1 MSATVLSSDA
11 AKAANIN
18 LTEGHQGSQALHET
32 VVAYRN
38 NRRQGNAHTKNRSE
52 VSGSGKK
59 MWNQKGTG
67 NARMGSKRSPI
78 WSGGGVVFG
87 PRNTRVYSTKV
98 PKGAKKLALR
108 TALTSRILDGA
119 VLTTG
124 DFAIADGKTQSF
136 IAAVSKLS
144 TAKNILLI
152 GTRFDEMTF
161 RAGRNVQNVQLI
173 AASDV
178 NAENLLRYQSIVV
191 AGDALQT
198 LAQRTA

>member
-108 TALTSRILDGA
+108 AALTSRILDGA

-124 DFAIADGKTQSF
+124 DFTIADGKTQSF

>member
-87 PRNTRVYSTKV
+87 PRNTRIYSTKV

-108 TALTSRILDGA
+108 AALTSRILDGA

-136 IAAVSKLS
+136 ISAVSKLS

>member
-1 MSATVLSSDA
+1 MSAQVLTADA
-11 AKAANIN
+11 AKAAQIN

-32 VVAYRN
+32 VVAYRA
-38 NRRQGNAHTKNRSE
+38 NRRQGTACTKNRSE

-59 MWNQKGTG
+59 LWNQKGTG

-87 PRNTRVYSTKV
+87 PRPRDYSKKT
-98 PKGAKKLALR
+98 PKNVKKLALR
-108 TALTSRILDGA
+108 AALTARINDGA
-119 VLTTG
+119 VLTTEQ
-124 DFAIADGKTQSF
+124 FAIADGKTKSF
-136 IAAVSKLS
+136 VSAVSKLS
-144 TAKNILLI
+144 NAKNVLVI
-152 GTRFDEMTF
+152 GNQFDEVTF
-161 RAGRNVQNVQLI
+161 RAARNVQNVQLI

-178 NAENLLRYQSIVV
+178 NAENLLRYQAIVV